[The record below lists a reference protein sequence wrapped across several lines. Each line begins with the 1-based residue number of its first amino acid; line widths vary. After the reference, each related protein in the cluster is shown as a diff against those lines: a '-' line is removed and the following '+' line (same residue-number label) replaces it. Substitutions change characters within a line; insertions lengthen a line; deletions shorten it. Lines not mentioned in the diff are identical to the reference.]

1 MAVHAGSTGVVVAS
15 AVVDAVAHR
24 WWQIANE
31 TCFVPM
37 SSAEIE
43 AELRGHT
50 ARLLRSLSTVPFRT
64 TPAREVGTALVAR
77 HFADPDFIGRTV
89 ELFDDTVLAPLGV
102 PTASRVVRGPNG
114 NADRSTRLSALRSA
128 LVAGYTEALRAQTL
142 AQQEELRRAD
152 LHARSELEAASRAHA
167 ARFRAVFE
175 NAAVGIAI
183 SEWDGTILEANP
195 ALRAMLGYTLRQ
207 LRQRRLDDLV
217 HRDGA
222 FAGPT
227 DVGVRGENGMP
238 VSGERP
244 LVVNGGGVIWAQLTT
259 SVITPGEDSF
269 EPPPP
274 GGPGRELSP
283 VGETSGVR
291 YQLTV
296 VEDVTER
303 RRMRARLVHQALHDP
318 LTSLPNRAL
327 FFDRLREVLVRTG
340 PRDPVGILIIDI
352 DGLAAVNDSLG
363 HEAGDQ
369 ILASV
374 ADRLTEEIA
383 RAGHLVARIDGDDFA
398 VLVGPGGYRGAA
410 EALARRV
417 LAVLARPFAVGAHAI
432 PVTATIG
439 VAEVDAAGV
448 DASGM
453 LRAAQTALEWA
464 KADPT
469 RSWAAFESGR
479 GERETAR
486 RRLAAAMPA
495 ALESGAFQLDFQ
507 PIVGFADGTVRAAEA
522 LVRWKHPR
530 FGVLGPA
537 QFIPLAE
544 ETGFIVPLGR
554 WVLAEA
560 CRQASGWRTS
570 GGQAPV
576 VSVNIAARQV
586 TDPSL
591 LNDVAV
597 VLDRT
602 GLPPERL
609 QLEITESAIVGSVE
623 APSEVLQ
630 ALAGEGVRIAI
641 DDFGSGFSNLSTLRH
656 LPVRELKL
664 AGPFLQDIANE
675 PPAVGPGEAAAAPA
689 AIAQAGRALERRP
702 ADREA
707 GADHDVVGALVG
719 LAHALGLSVTAEGVE
734 TAGQAERLR
743 EMGCDAG
750 QGWYFASPMP
760 PDEFAASLA
769 QA

>member
-1 MAVHAGSTGVVVAS
+1 MAVRAGGTGVLAAP

-24 WWQIANE
+24 WWQITDE

-37 SSAEIE
+37 SSAEVE

-50 ARLLRSLSTVPFRT
+50 ARLLRSLSTVPFRSE
-64 TPAREVGTALVAR
+64 PAREVGAALVAR
-77 HFADPDFIGRTV
+77 HFAAPEFIGRTV
-89 ELFDDTVLAPLGV
+89 ELFDDAVLAPLGV
-102 PTASRVVRGPNG
+102 PTASRARRPAAPSGSDGLVRPG
-114 NADRSTRLSALRSA
+114 AVDRSSRLSALRAA
-128 LVAGYTEALRAQTL
+128 LVAGYTEALRSQTL

-152 LHARSELEAASRAHA
+152 LAARADLEAASRAHA
-167 ARFRAVFE
+167 ARFRAVFD
-175 NAAVGIAI
+175 NAGVGIAI

-195 ALRAMLGYTLRQ
+195 ALRRMLGYTLKQ

-227 DVGVRGENGMP
+227 EVGLRGDAVVP
-238 VSGERP
+238 VTGERP
-244 LVVNGGGVIWAQLTT
+244 LVVNGGGVIWVQLTT
-259 SVITPGEDSF
+259 SVITPGETTAEDG
-269 EPPPP
+269 EPGTALALLDDPK
-274 GGPGRELSP
+274 R
-283 VGETSGVR
+283 TR

-327 FFDRLREVLVRTG
+327 FFDRLREVLVRTA
-340 PRDPVGILIIDI
+340 PRDPVGVLVIDI

-374 ADRLTEEIA
+374 ADRLSEEVA

-398 VLVGPGGYRGAA
+398 VLVGPGGYRGSAD
-410 EALARRV
+410 ALARRV

-448 DASGM
+448 DASGL

-469 RSWAAFESGR
+469 RSWAAFEAGR
-479 GERETAR
+479 GEQETAR

-495 ALESGAFQLDFQ
+495 ALESGAFQLEFQ
-507 PIVGFADGTVRAAEA
+507 PIVGFPDDSVRAAEA
-522 LVRWKHPR
+522 LVRWNHPR
-530 FGVLGPA
+530 FGILEPA

-554 WVLAEA
+554 WVLSEA
-560 CRQASGWRTS
+560 CRQAARWPSVGSR
-570 GGQAPV
+570 PPL

-586 TDPSL
+586 ADRSL

-597 VLDRT
+597 ALSRS
-602 GLPPERL
+602 GLPPEAL
-609 QLEITESAIVGSVE
+609 QLEITESAIVGGAE
-623 APSEVLQ
+623 APTEVLQ
-630 ALAGEGVRIAI
+630 ALAGEGVGIAI
-641 DDFGSGFSNLSTLRH
+641 DDFGSGYSNLSTLRH

-664 AGPFLQDIANE
+664 AGTSG
-675 PPAVGPGEAAAAPA
+675 VGT
-689 AIAQAGRALERRP
+689 
-702 ADREA
+702 D
-707 GADHDVVGALVG
+707 DMDVDVVGALVG

-734 TAGQAERLR
+734 TAGQADRLR
-743 EMGCDAG
+743 ALGCDAG
-750 QGWYFASPMP
+750 QGWYFAGPMA
-760 PDEFAASLA
+760 PDEFAASLG
-769 QA
+769 

>member
-1 MAVHAGSTGVVVAS
+1 MAVRAGGTGVVVAP

-50 ARLLRSLSTVPFRT
+50 ARLLRSLSTVPFQSQ
-64 TPAREVGTALVAR
+64 PGREVGAALVAR
-77 HFADPDFIGRTV
+77 HFASPAFIGRTI
-89 ELFDDTVLAPLGV
+89 ELFDDAVLAPLGV
-102 PTASRVVRGPNG
+102 PTASRARRPTETPSGSDSLVRPG
-114 NADRSTRLSALRSA
+114 AVDRSSRLSALRAA
-128 LVAGYTEALRAQTL
+128 LVAGYTEALRSQTL
-142 AQQEELRRAD
+142 TQQEELRRAD
-152 LHARSELEAASRAHA
+152 LAARADLEAASKAHA
-167 ARFRAVFE
+167 ARFRAVFD
-175 NAAVGIAI
+175 NAGVGIAI

-195 ALRAMLGYTLRQ
+195 ALRTMLGYTLKQ

-227 DVGVRGENGMP
+227 EVGLRGDAPAP
-238 VSGERP
+238 VTGERP
-244 LVVNGGGVIWAQLTT
+244 LVVNGGGVIWVQLTT
-259 SVITPGEDSF
+259 SVITPGDGSEGDPAD
-269 EPPPP
+269 EP
-274 GGPGRELSP
+274 G
-283 VGETSGVR
+283 TSLARLDDRTR

-296 VEDVTER
+296 IEDVTER

-340 PRDPVGILIIDI
+340 PRDPVGILVIDI

-374 ADRLTEEIA
+374 ADRLSEEVA
-383 RAGHLVARIDGDDFA
+383 RAGHLVARIDGDDFG

-410 EALARRV
+410 DALARRV

-439 VAEVDAAGV
+439 VAEVDAAGA
-448 DASGM
+448 DASGV

-469 RSWAAFESGR
+469 RSWAAFEAGR

-495 ALESGAFQLDFQ
+495 ALESGAFQLEFQ
-507 PIVGFADGTVRAAEA
+507 PIVGFPDDSVRAAEA
-522 LVRWKHPR
+522 LVRWNHPR
-530 FGVLGPA
+530 FGVLEPA

-554 WVLAEA
+554 WVLSEA
-560 CRQASGWRTS
+560 CRQAARWRTV
-570 GGQAPV
+570 GTEAPL

-586 TDPSL
+586 ADPSL

-597 VLDRT
+597 ALTRS
-602 GLPPERL
+602 GLPPEAL
-609 QLEITESAIVGSVE
+609 QLEITESAIVGGAE
-623 APSEVLQ
+623 APTEVLQ
-630 ALAGEGVRIAI
+630 ALAGEGIGIAI
-641 DDFGSGFSNLSTLRH
+641 DDFGSGYSNLSTLRH

-664 AGPFLQDIANE
+664 AGTSGI
-675 PPAVGPGEAAAAPA
+675 
-689 AIAQAGRALERRP
+689 
-702 ADREA
+702 
-707 GADHDVVGALVG
+707 GADLDTGMDAEVVGALVG

-734 TAGQAERLR
+734 TAGQADRLR
-743 EMGCDAG
+743 ELGCDAG
-750 QGWYFASPMP
+750 QGWYFAGPMA
-760 PDEFAASLA
+760 PDEFAASLS
-769 QA
+769 

>member
-1 MAVHAGSTGVVVAS
+1 MLSGGVRVAVHAGSTGVVVAS

-24 WWQIANE
+24 WWEIARD
-31 TCFVPM
+31 TCFVAM

-43 AELRGHT
+43 AELRTHT
-50 ARLLRSLSTVPFRT
+50 ARLLRAMSADPFSSA
-64 TPAREVGTALVAR
+64 PGREVGAALVAR
-77 HFADPDFIGRTV
+77 RFSAPDFIGRTIA
-89 ELFDDTVLAPLGV
+89 LLDDVVLAPLGV
-102 PTASRVVRGPNG
+102 PTGAG
-114 NADRSTRLSALRSA
+114 RLAELRAA
-128 LVAGYTEALRAQTL
+128 LVTGYTEAIREQTL
-142 AQQEELRRAD
+142 SQQEELRRAD
-152 LHARSELEAASRAHA
+152 LAARSESEAVSRAHA

-183 SEWDGTILEANP
+183 SEWDGSILEANP
-195 ALRAMLGYTLRQ
+195 ALRRMLGYTLKQ
-207 LRQRRLDDLV
+207 LRERRLDDLV

-227 DVGVRGENGMP
+227 EIGLRSDSPGP
-238 VSGERP
+238 ISGERP
-244 LVVNGGGVIWAQLTT
+244 LVVNGGGVIWTQLTT
-259 SVITPGEDSF
+259 SVITPGEASF
-269 EPPPP
+269 GESP
-274 GGPGRELSP
+274 GTELAAADA
-283 VGETSGVR
+283 R

-296 VEDVTER
+296 VEDVTDR

-340 PRDPVGILIIDI
+340 PRDPVGILVIDV

-374 ADRLTEEIA
+374 ADRLTEEIS

-398 VLVGPGGYRGAA
+398 ILVGPGGYRGAA

-417 LAVLARPFAVGAHAI
+417 LAVLGRPFGVGAHAI
-432 PVTATIG
+432 PVTVTIG
-439 VAEVDAAGV
+439 VAEVDAAGT
-448 DASGM
+448 DASGL

-464 KADPT
+464 KADPA
-469 RSWAAFESGR
+469 RSWAVFESGR
-479 GERETAR
+479 GEREAAR

-507 PIVGFADGTVRAAEA
+507 PIVGLADGAVYAAEA
-522 LVRWKHPR
+522 LVRWNHPR

-560 CRQASGWRTS
+560 CRQAARWQTLGAR
-570 GGQAPV
+570 PPL

-586 TDPSL
+586 SDPSL

-602 GLPPERL
+602 GLPPDGL
-609 QLEITESAIVGSVE
+609 QLEITESAIVGSAE
-623 APSEVLQ
+623 APTEVLQ
-630 ALAGEGVRIAI
+630 ALAGEGIRIVI
-641 DDFGSGFSNLSTLRH
+641 DDFGTGYSNLSTLRH
-656 LPVRELKL
+656 LPIRELKL
-664 AGPFLQDIANE
+664 AGPFLQGVAD
-675 PPAVGPGEAAAAPA
+675 PAVIEAGPEPVKSPVPVPVADSGPGTTM
-689 AIAQAGRALERRP
+689 ERRP
-702 ADREA
+702 PERVP
-707 GADHDVVGALVG
+707 GADMDVVGALVG
-719 LAHALGLSVTAEGVE
+719 LAHTLGLSVTAEGVE
-734 TAGQAERLR
+734 TAGQADRLR
-743 EMGCDAG
+743 ELGCDAG

-760 PDEFAASLA
+760 PDEFAASLRGS
-769 QA
+769 

>member
-1 MAVHAGSTGVVVAS
+1 MAVHAGSTGVVMAS
-15 AVVDAVAHR
+15 AVVDAVARR
-24 WWQIANE
+24 WWQIATE

-37 SSAEIE
+37 SATQIE

-50 ARLLRSLSTVPFRT
+50 ARLLRSLTAVPFQSSLG
-64 TPAREVGTALVAR
+64 REVGAALVAR
-77 HFADPDFIGRTV
+77 HFAAPDFIARTV
-89 ELFDDTVLAPLGV
+89 ELFDDRVLAPLGV
-102 PTASRVVRGPNG
+102 PTASRVAQEPLSTDRRG
-114 NADRSTRLSALRSA
+114 RLSALRAA
-128 LVAGYTEALRAQTL
+128 LVAGYTEALRSLTL
-142 AQQEELRRAD
+142 SQQEELRRAD
-152 LHARSELEAASRAHA
+152 LAARAGSEVASRAYA

-195 ALRAMLGYTLRQ
+195 AFQTMLGYTLRQ
-207 LRQRRLDDLV
+207 LRQRKLDDLV
-217 HRDGA
+217 HRDA
-222 FAGPT
+222 PFAGPSE
-227 DVGVRGENGMP
+227 VGVRGDAGTSI
-238 VSGERP
+238 SGERP

-259 SVITPGEDSF
+259 SLIASSDEPFDPTAPQQPGH
-269 EPPPP
+269 
-274 GGPGRELSP
+274 ELST
-283 VGETSGVR
+283 VTDSAGGER

-340 PRDPVGILIIDI
+340 PRDPVGVLVIDI

-374 ADRLTEEIA
+374 ADRLTEEVA

-398 VLVGPGGYRGAA
+398 VLVGPGGYRGCA

-417 LAVLARPFAVGAHAI
+417 LALLARPFAVGAHAI

-448 DASGM
+448 DASGL

-464 KADPT
+464 KSDPT
-469 RSWAAFESGR
+469 RSWTAFEPDR

-507 PIVGFADGTVRAAEA
+507 PIVGFADGQVRAAEA
-522 LVRWKHPR
+522 LVRWNHPR
-530 FGVLGPA
+530 FGVLNPA

-560 CRQASGWRTS
+560 CRQAARWQALT
-570 GGQAPV
+570 GQPPL
-576 VSVNIAARQV
+576 VSVNLASRQV
-586 TDPSL
+586 SDPTL

-602 GLPPERL
+602 GLPASSL
-609 QLEITESAIVGSVE
+609 QLEITESAIVGSAE
-623 APSEVLQ
+623 APTEVLQ
-630 ALAGEGVRIAI
+630 ALAGEGIRIVI
-641 DDFGSGFSNLSTLRH
+641 DDFGTGYSNLSTLRH
-656 LPVRELKL
+656 LPVRGLKL
-664 AGPFLQDIANE
+664 AGPFLQGIAAS
-675 PPAVGPGEAAAAPA
+675 PPVGTV
-689 AIAQAGRALERRP
+689 ERRYP
-702 ADREA
+702 DRRPGD
-707 GADHDVVGALVG
+707 GADMDIIGALVG
-719 LAHALGLSVTAEGVE
+719 LAHTLGLSVTAEGVE
-734 TAGQAERLR
+734 TEDQAERLR
-743 EMGCDAG
+743 EIGCDAG
-750 QGWYFASPMP
+750 QGWHFARPMD
-760 PDEFAASLA
+760 PDAFAQSVADGV
-769 QA
+769 

>member
-1 MAVHAGSTGVVVAS
+1 MLSGGSRVAVRAGSTGVVVAP

-24 WWQIANE
+24 WRQIANE
-31 TCFVPM
+31 TCFVPR
-37 SSAEIE
+37 ADTEIE

-50 ARLLRSLSTVPFRT
+50 ARLLRSLSAVPFRGD
-64 TPAREVGTALVAR
+64 PGREVGAALVAG
-77 HFADPDFIGRTV
+77 HFASPAFIGRTV
-89 ELFDDTVLAPLGV
+89 ELFDDAVLAPLGV
-102 PTASRVVRGPNG
+102 PTASRTRRPARNAPPPLSGSDGLVRPGS
-114 NADRSTRLSALRSA
+114 AERSARLSMLRAS
-128 LVAGYTEALRAQTL
+128 LVTGYTEALRAQTL

-152 LHARSELEAASRAHA
+152 LAARAHLETASRAHA
-167 ARFRAVFE
+167 ARFRAVFD
-175 NAAVGIAI
+175 NAGVGIAI
-183 SEWDGTILEANP
+183 SERDGTILEANP
-195 ALRAMLGYTLRQ
+195 ALRTMLGYTLKQ

-227 DVGVRGENGMP
+227 EVGLQGDASAP

-244 LVVNGGGVIWAQLTT
+244 LVVNGGGVIWVQLTT
-259 SVITPGEDSF
+259 SVITPGDGSEDTPAE
-269 EPPPP
+269 EPGQDLALVADADRP
-274 GGPGRELSP
+274 
-283 VGETSGVR
+283 R

-296 VEDVTER
+296 IEDVTER

-340 PRDPVGILIIDI
+340 PRDPVGVLVIDI
-352 DGLAAVNDSLG
+352 DGLDAVNDSLG

-374 ADRLTEEIA
+374 ADRLSEEVA

-398 VLVGPGGYRGAA
+398 VLVGPGGYRGSA

-448 DASGM
+448 DASGL

-464 KADPT
+464 KADPS
-469 RSWAAFESGR
+469 RSWTAFEAAR
-479 GERETAR
+479 GDRETAR

-495 ALESGAFQLDFQ
+495 ALESGAFQLEFQ
-507 PIVGFADGTVRAAEA
+507 PIVGFPDDTVRAAEA
-522 LVRWKHPR
+522 LVRWNHPR
-530 FGVLGPA
+530 FGVLEPA

-554 WVLAEA
+554 WVLSEA
-560 CRQASGWRTS
+560 CRQAARWREKSGDR
-570 GGQAPV
+570 APR

-586 TDPSL
+586 ADPSL

-597 VLDRT
+597 ALDRS
-602 GLPPERL
+602 GLPPEAL
-609 QLEITESAIVGSVE
+609 QLEITESAIVGGAE
-623 APSEVLQ
+623 APTEVLQ

-641 DDFGSGFSNLSTLRH
+641 DDFGSGYSNLSTLRH

-664 AGPFLQDIANE
+664 ATDME
-675 PPAVGPGEAAAAPA
+675 
-689 AIAQAGRALERRP
+689 
-702 ADREA
+702 
-707 GADHDVVGALVG
+707 VVGALVG

-734 TAGQAERLR
+734 TAGQADRLR
-743 EMGCDAG
+743 ELGCDAG
-750 QGWYFASPMP
+750 QGWYFAGPMA
-760 PDEFAASLA
+760 PDEFATSLR
-769 QA
+769 

>member
-1 MAVHAGSTGVVVAS
+1 MAVHAGSTGVVVPS

-24 WWQIANE
+24 WWEIARE

-37 SSAEIE
+37 SSADTE
-43 AELRGHT
+43 AEFRSHT
-50 ARLLRSLSTVPFRT
+50 SRLLRALFADPFSAE
-64 TPAREVGTALVAR
+64 PGREVGAALVAR
-77 HFADPDFIGRTV
+77 RFAAPEFLGRTTA
-89 ELFDDTVLAPLGV
+89 LFDDAVLAPLGV
-102 PTASRVVRGPNG
+102 PGASGG
-114 NADRSTRLSALRSA
+114 QLADLRSA
-128 LVAGYTEALRAQTL
+128 LVTGYTEAIRDQTL

-152 LHARSELEAASRAHA
+152 LAARAESDAVSRAHA

-195 ALRAMLGYTLRQ
+195 ALQRMLGYTLKQ
-207 LRQRRLDDLV
+207 LRERGLDDLV

-227 DVGVRGENGMP
+227 EVGLRSDSAGP
-238 VSGERP
+238 ISGERP

-259 SVITPGEDSF
+259 SII
-269 EPPPP
+269 
-274 GGPGRELSP
+274 SP
-283 VGETSGVR
+283 EEATFGNQDAER

-296 VEDVTER
+296 VEDVTDR

-340 PRDPVGILIIDI
+340 PRDPVGILVIDI

-374 ADRLTEEIA
+374 ADRLTEEIS

-398 VLVGPGGYRGAA
+398 ILVGPGGYRGAA

-417 LAVLARPFAVGAHAI
+417 LAVLGRPFGVGAHAI
-432 PVTATIG
+432 PVTVTIG
-439 VAEVDAAGV
+439 VAEVDAAGT
-448 DASGM
+448 DASGL

-464 KADPT
+464 KGDPT
-469 RSWAAFESGR
+469 RSWAVFEPGR
-479 GERETAR
+479 GEREAAR

-507 PIVGFADGTVRAAEA
+507 PIVGLSDGAVYAAEA
-522 LVRWKHPR
+522 LVRWNHPR
-530 FGVLGPA
+530 FGVLDPA

-560 CRQASGWRTS
+560 CRQASRWRTS
-570 GGQAPV
+570 GPRPPL

-586 TDPSL
+586 SDPSL

-602 GLPPERL
+602 GLPPEGL
-609 QLEITESAIVGSVE
+609 QLEITESAIVGSAE
-623 APSEVLQ
+623 APTEVLQ
-630 ALAGEGVRIAI
+630 ALAGEGIRIVI
-641 DDFGSGFSNLSTLRH
+641 DDFGTGYSNLSTLRH
-656 LPVRELKL
+656 LPIRELKL
-664 AGPFLQDIANE
+664 AGPFLQGVASE
-675 PPAVGPGEAAAAPA
+675 QPA
-689 AIAQAGRALERRP
+689 ALPGPVGTALERRP
-702 ADREA
+702 PDRVP
-707 GADHDVVGALVG
+707 GADMDVVGALVG
-719 LAHALGLSVTAEGVE
+719 LAHTLGLSVTAEGVE
-734 TAGQAERLR
+734 TAGQADRLR
-743 EMGCDAG
+743 ELGCDAG

-760 PDEFAASLA
+760 PDEFAASLTR
-769 QA
+769 

>member
-1 MAVHAGSTGVVVAS
+1 MAVHAGSTGVVAP

-50 ARLLRSLSTVPFRT
+50 ARLLRSLSLVPF
-64 TPAREVGTALVAR
+64 PSAVGREVGAALVAR
-77 HFADPDFIGRTV
+77 HFAAPEFIGRTV
-89 ELFDDTVLAPLGV
+89 GLFDDAVLAPLGV
-102 PTASRVVRGPNG
+102 PTASRARRAGSGRSDSDGLAPPG
-114 NADRSTRLSALRSA
+114 AADRSARLSALRAS
-128 LVAGYTEALRAQTL
+128 LVTGYTEALRGQTL

-152 LHARSELEAASRAHA
+152 LAARAELEAASRAHA
-167 ARFRAVFE
+167 ARFRAVFD
-175 NAAVGIAI
+175 NAGVGIAI

-195 ALRAMLGYTLRQ
+195 ALRTMLGYTLRQ

-227 DVGVRGENGMP
+227 EVGVRGEGAAP
-238 VSGERP
+238 ISGERP

-259 SVITPGEDSF
+259 SVITPGDGTDEGAPPD
-269 EPPPP
+269 EPGQEVAAIDPD
-274 GGPGRELSP
+274 R
-283 VGETSGVR
+283 TR

-318 LTSLPNRAL
+318 LTSLPNRAM

-340 PRDPVGILIIDI
+340 PRDPVGVLVIDV

-374 ADRLTEEIA
+374 ADRLGEEVA

-398 VLVGPGGYRGAA
+398 VLVGPGGYRGSA

-448 DASGM
+448 DASGL

-469 RSWAAFESGR
+469 RSWAAFESRR
-479 GERETAR
+479 GEQETAR

-495 ALESGAFQLDFQ
+495 ALDSGAFQLEFQ
-507 PIVGFADGTVRAAEA
+507 PIVRFADDTVLAAEA
-522 LVRWKHPR
+522 LVRWNHPR
-530 FGVLGPA
+530 FGVLSPA

-554 WVLAEA
+554 WVLSEA
-560 CRQASGWRTS
+560 CRQAAGWRTS
-570 GGQAPV
+570 GDQAPL

-586 TDPSL
+586 ADPSL

-597 VLDRT
+597 VLARS
-602 GLPPERL
+602 GLPPEAL
-609 QLEITESAIVGSVE
+609 QLEITESAIVGSAE
-623 APSEVLQ
+623 APTEVLQ
-630 ALAGEGVRIAI
+630 ALAGEGIRIAI
-641 DDFGSGFSNLSTLRH
+641 DDFGSGYSNLATLRH

-664 AGPFLQDIANE
+664 AGPFLHE
-675 PPAVGPGEAAAAPA
+675 VSTPAVAAGQTPA
-689 AIAQAGRALERRP
+689 QELARRRG
-702 ADREA
+702 DTTLST
-707 GADHDVVGALVG
+707 DLDVAGALVG

-734 TAGQAERLR
+734 TAAQADRLR
-743 EMGCDAG
+743 ELGCDAG
-750 QGWYFASPMP
+750 QGWYFAGPMP
-760 PDEFAASLA
+760 PDEFAASLGG
-769 QA
+769 

>member
-1 MAVHAGSTGVVVAS
+1 MVVHAGSTGVVVAS
-15 AVVDAVAHR
+15 AVVDAVARR
-24 WWQIANE
+24 WWQIAAD

-37 SSAEIE
+37 SAAEIE

-50 ARLLRSLSTVPFRT
+50 ARLLRSLTVAEFQGAPG
-64 TPAREVGTALVAR
+64 REVGAALVGH
-77 HFADPDFIGRTV
+77 HFAAPDFIGRTI
-89 ELFDDTVLAPLGV
+89 ELFDDAVLAPLGV
-102 PTASRVVRGPNG
+102 VAVARDGSRE
-114 NADRSTRLSALRSA
+114 SRLSALRAA

-142 AQQEELRRAD
+142 AQQEALRRAD
-152 LHARSELEAASRAHA
+152 LLARAELEATSRAQA
-167 ARFRAVFE
+167 VRFRAVFE

-195 ALRAMLGYTLRQ
+195 ALRTMLGYTLRQ
-207 LRQRRLDDLV
+207 LRQRRLDELV
-217 HRDGA
+217 HRDA
-222 FAGPT
+222 SFAGPAE
-227 DVGVRGENGMP
+227 VGLRGESGTP

-259 SVITPGEDSF
+259 SLIGAAEGPF
-269 EPPPP
+269 EPSPEEP
-274 GGPGRELSP
+274 GQELSTVP
-283 VGETSGVR
+283 GSAEPR

-340 PRDPVGILIIDI
+340 PRDPVGILVIDI

-374 ADRLTEEIA
+374 ADRLTDEVA

-398 VLVGPGGYRGAA
+398 VLVGPGGYRGSA

-432 PVTATIG
+432 PITATIG
-439 VAEVDAAGV
+439 VAEVDAAGM
-448 DASGM
+448 DASGL

-464 KADPT
+464 KSDPT
-469 RSWAAFESGR
+469 RAWASFEPDR

-495 ALESGAFQLDFQ
+495 ALESGAFHLDFQ
-507 PIVGFADGTVRAAEA
+507 PIVGFADGRLLAGEA
-522 LVRWKHPR
+522 LVRWHHPR
-530 FGVLGPA
+530 FGVLDPA

-560 CRQASGWRTS
+560 CRQAVRWPA
-570 GGQAPV
+570 GGGGAPM
-576 VSVNIAARQV
+576 VSVNLAARQV
-586 TDPSL
+586 ADASL

-602 GLPPERL
+602 GLPPDRL
-609 QLEITESAIVGSVE
+609 QLEITESAIVGGAE
-623 APSEVLQ
+623 APTEVLQ
-630 ALAGEGVRIAI
+630 ALAGEGIRIAI
-641 DDFGSGFSNLSTLRH
+641 DDFGTGYSNLSALRH

-664 AGPFLQDIANE
+664 AGPFLHDL
-675 PPAVGPGEAAAAPA
+675 AAPIEVPGSSSRGSLTPPGPRTPSDSA
-689 AIAQAGRALERRP
+689 AGEGAVSRP
-702 ADREA
+702 GDGPEMAI
-707 GADHDVVGALVG
+707 VGALVS
-719 LAHALGLSVTAEGVE
+719 LAHTLGLSVTAEGVE
-734 TAGQAERLR
+734 TAGQASRLR
-743 EMGCDAG
+743 ELGCDAG
-750 QGWYFASPMP
+750 QGWHFARPMD
-760 PDEFAASLA
+760 PDAFADTIPG
-769 QA
+769 

>member
-1 MAVHAGSTGVVVAS
+1 VVVHAGSTGVVVAS

-24 WWQIANE
+24 WWQIATD

-37 SSAEIE
+37 SAAEIE

-50 ARLLRSLSTVPFRT
+50 ARLLRSLSAVQFQSAPG
-64 TPAREVGTALVAR
+64 REVGAALVSR
-77 HFADPDFIGRTV
+77 HFAAPDFIGRTV
-89 ELFDDTVLAPLGV
+89 ELFDDAVLAPLGV
-102 PTASRVVRGPNG
+102 VAV
-114 NADRSTRLSALRSA
+114 ADSGARQSRLSALRAA

-142 AQQEELRRAD
+142 SQQEELRRAD
-152 LHARSELEAASRAHA
+152 LLARAELESASRAHA

-195 ALRAMLGYTLRQ
+195 ALRTMLGYTLRQ
-207 LRQRRLDDLV
+207 LRQRRLDELV
-217 HRDGA
+217 HRDA
-222 FAGPT
+222 PFAGPAE
-227 DVGVRGENGMP
+227 VGMRGEGGTP

-259 SVITPGEDSF
+259 SLIGAEEGPF
-269 EPPPP
+269 EPSPDEP
-274 GGPGRELSP
+274 GQELSTVTDP
-283 VGETSGVR
+283 PAPR

-340 PRDPVGILIIDI
+340 PRDPVGILVIDI

-374 ADRLTEEIA
+374 ADRLTEEVA

-398 VLVGPGGYRGAA
+398 VLVGPGGYRGSAD
-410 EALARRV
+410 ALARRV

-439 VAEVDAAGV
+439 VAEADAAGM
-448 DASGM
+448 DASGL

-464 KADPT
+464 KSDPT
-469 RSWAAFESGR
+469 RAWASFEPDR

-495 ALESGAFQLDFQ
+495 ALETGAFRLDFQ
-507 PIVGFADGTVRAAEA
+507 PIIGFSDGRLLAGEA
-522 LVRWKHPR
+522 LVRWHHPR
-530 FGVLGPA
+530 FGVLSPA

-554 WVLAEA
+554 WILAEA
-560 CRQASGWRTS
+560 CRQAVRWRVRA
-570 GGQAPV
+570 GEAPL
-576 VSVNIAARQV
+576 VSVNLAARQV
-586 TDPSL
+586 SDPSL

-597 VLDRT
+597 ALDRT
-602 GLPPERL
+602 GLSPDRL
-609 QLEITESAIVGSVE
+609 QFEITESAIVGGAE
-623 APSEVLQ
+623 APTEVLQ
-630 ALAGEGVRIAI
+630 ALAGEGIRIAI
-641 DDFGSGFSNLSTLRH
+641 DDFGTGYSNLSALRH
-656 LPVRELKL
+656 LPIRELKL
-664 AGPFLQDIANE
+664 AGPFLH
-675 PPAVGPGEAAAAPA
+675 GLAAPIVPPGSSGSGSTGSGGPA
-689 AIAQAGRALERRP
+689 ETDPAPESPVEKHGNGSEMAI
-702 ADREA
+702 
-707 GADHDVVGALVG
+707 VGALVG
-719 LAHALGLSVTAEGVE
+719 LAHTLGLSVTAEGVE
-734 TAGQAERLR
+734 TASQASRLR
-743 EMGCDAG
+743 ELGCDAG
-750 QGWYFASPMP
+750 QGWHFDRPMDPDAFAEKVT
-760 PDEFAASLA
+760 D
-769 QA
+769 